1 MYDSNSR
8 YAKLSTYR
16 VPDRRGREVAVVPP
30 APAPTQALAGYHV
43 RKDGQRLDLL
53 AGRYLADATAFWRI
67 CELGD
72 VMLPDALVLERE
84 IAIPR
89 RNG

>member
-1 MYDSNSR
+1 MFDPKSR
-8 YAKLSTYR
+8 YALVATYT
-16 VPDRRGREVAVVPP
+16 VLDRRGREISVTGR
-30 APAPTQALAGYHV
+30 APALAQALAGYHV

-53 AGRYLADATAFWRI
+53 AGRYLDDATAFWRI
-67 CELGD
+67 AELAN
-72 VMLPDALVLERE
+72 VMLPEALTLANE